1 MSKLKR
7 VIKDPIF
14 EDIERPIN
22 VDSGDP
28 LPDNQYFTD
37 DDIQNPYYT
46 DDDRNNNYVAVD
58 P

>member
-7 VIKDPIF
+7 PIRDPLYDEIT
-14 EDIERPIN
+14 RPID
-22 VDSGDP
+22 VDSNP

-37 DDIQNPYYT
+37 DNTQNAYYT
-46 DDDRNNNYVAVD
+46 DDNKQNNYVAVD

>member
-1 MSKLKR
+1 
-7 VIKDPIF
+7 
-14 EDIERPIN
+14 
-22 VDSGDP
+22 
-28 LPDNQYFTD
+28 LPDNQYFTN